1 MADER
6 PPDESAVEA
15 PVRPQDN
22 VVPFPTRPTPAEPVT
37 AEELRERLDRIT
49 AGADDL
55 LAGTTR
61 IETALEQ
68 AKVDRLARLE
78 KLVEP
83 IAAWVS
89 TGAEER
95 SREISTLTAT
105 MAEGFAAATAARLLE
120 SSVEAKARASM
131 RAELASIAAELAS
144 TAARVELL
152 EHPDPQ
158 VREVAA
164 EAATGNPEA
173 IDELAARLSQQSTW
187 WERNGSLVTTVA
199 MSLLFIAAAALITA
213 GALSRRERR
222 RLEAE
227 QRRALEHR
235 VRQVESNYVQLHGAY
250 SQQQRA
256 LAAEQQRPLVATYDQ
271 RSFPVY
277 DQHWHEHHHEQ
288 HDHQTVIEVDAS
300 DVADELAPRVA
311 GLIPPSTNTTIVQ
324 PTVHT
329 RERVHTRDRVHT
341 REKITKTTTKEKTI
355 YRNTRAP
362 RAQKREAEN
371 AVADVAP
378 SQILADAIA
387 RRGR

>member
-6 PPDESAVEA
+6 PPDEGAVEA
-15 PVRPQDN
+15 PVRPPDN

-78 KLVEP
+78 NLIEP
-83 IAAWVS
+83 LATWVS
-89 TGAEER
+89 TGAEAR
-95 SREISTLTAT
+95 SQEISTLTAT

-120 SSVEAKARASM
+120 ASVAAEARASM
-131 RAELASIAAELAS
+131 RAELASIAA
-144 TAARVELL
+144 RVELI
-152 EHPDPQ
+152 EHPDPE

-173 IDELAARLSQQSTW
+173 IDELAFRLSQSTW

-222 RLEAE
+222 RLEAD

-256 LAAEQQRPLVATYDQ
+256 LAAEQQRPLTATYDQ

-288 HDHQTVIEVDAS
+288 HDHRTVIEVDA
-300 DVADELAPRVA
+300 
-311 GLIPPSTNTTIVQ
+311 
-324 PTVHT
+324 
-329 RERVHTRDRVHT
+329 
-341 REKITKTTTKEKTI
+341 
-355 YRNTRAP
+355 
-362 RAQKREAEN
+362 
-371 AVADVAP
+371 
-378 SQILADAIA
+378 
-387 RRGR
+387 